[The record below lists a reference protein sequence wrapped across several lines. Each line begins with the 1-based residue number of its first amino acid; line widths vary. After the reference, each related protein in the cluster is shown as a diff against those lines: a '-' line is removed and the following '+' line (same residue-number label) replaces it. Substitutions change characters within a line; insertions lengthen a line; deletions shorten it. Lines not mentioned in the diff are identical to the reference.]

1 MQIDWI
7 TVSLLVV
14 GFFAVSGFS
23 RGWWREA
30 VTTATLALFILLLQQ
45 PALADRF
52 INLINKGIAAVWP
65 LFVRL
70 FGSVIPLESVPYQLD
85 SQQGTTW
92 FILFFVVL
100 GGLTLITRLF
110 LPGSAGR
117 MPGHFYSP
125 TFLARLLGLGLGILN
140 GFLILG
146 LVREFLDGRGL
157 PGQAA
162 EAATASVGGDITVIS
177 SNAYPPAATSV
188 AVELVD
194 LPSFTIFD
202 NIIPWI
208 IVGIG
213 ALILLSLLQT
223 RIAYSNTAKGRK
235 VGVRAPW
242 GYRTVDIKK
251 PKQDPPMKVEVINQ

>member
-1 MQIDWI
+1 VQIDWVTI
-7 TVSLLVV
+7 SLLVV
-14 GFFAVSGFS
+14 GFFAISGFS

-30 VTTATLALFILLLQQ
+30 VTTTALALFILLLQQ

-52 INLINKGIAAVWP
+52 IGLINRGIAAVWP
-65 LFVRL
+65 IFVRL
-70 FGSVIPLESVPYQLD
+70 LGSVIPLEAVPYQLD

-100 GGLTLITRLF
+100 GSLTLLTRLF
-110 LPGSAGR
+110 LPSSAGR

-125 TFLARLLGLGLGILN
+125 TLLARLLGFGLGTLN

-146 LVREFLDGRGL
+146 LMREFLDGRSL
-157 PGQAA
+157 PGQTP
-162 EAATASVGGDITVIS
+162 EAATAAAGGDITVIS
-177 SNAYPPAATSV
+177 SNAYLPAASSV
-188 AVELVD
+188 SVELVD

-208 IVGIG
+208 IIGIG
-213 ALILLSLLQT
+213 ILVLLSLLQT
-223 RIAYSNTAKGRK
+223 RIAYSSSTKGRK

-242 GYRTVDIKK
+242 GYKTVDIKK